1 MYKRQELIKFTS
13 KLNVSMIEVYQTISV
28 ISSRRDITFKY
39 LANNPE
45 VKGNEMSLNMSNYV
59 MLEEVQYLLV
69 KNERTM
75 TGERYLKEGFVAA
88 KWESRMVRRLSRR
101 ELITNTPA
109 IREHGVPEIMDH
121 G

>member
-1 MYKRQELIKFTS
+1 MHQK
-13 KLNVSMIEVYQTISV
+13 ISV
-28 ISSRRDITFKY
+28 ISSRRNISFKK
-39 LANNPE
+39 LVNNPE
-45 VKGNEMSLNMSNYV
+45 VKGNEMRLNMGNYV

-69 KNERTM
+69 KKERIM
-75 TGERYLKEGFVAA
+75 TEDRYLSESFIAA